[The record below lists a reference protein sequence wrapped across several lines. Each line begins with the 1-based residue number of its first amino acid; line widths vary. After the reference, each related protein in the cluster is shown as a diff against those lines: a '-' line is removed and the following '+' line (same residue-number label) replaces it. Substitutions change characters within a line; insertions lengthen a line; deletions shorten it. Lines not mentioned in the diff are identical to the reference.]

1 MKISVS
7 LLIAFIGIAVI
18 SSCSKKDSG
27 SKNSPTDSTNNTMA
41 AIVGTW
47 EADSVTL
54 TYTYSGFVVFNQDSI
69 FTHGHSIVEIFNAD
83 STGLLIDDTQTPAD
97 TTAGKYYFA
106 NDSLYTLYAGQTSYT
121 STAKYTLSNNHLTL
135 AQAQDSLGGV
145 VTGVLYF
152 TKQ

>member
-106 NDSLYTLYAGQTSYT
+106 NDSLYTLYTGQTTYT